1 MLEVNTAISQ
11 RVYAMSAISSQGDF
25 SYEVKGK
32 AFTGE
37 ATVEFLKKLLS
48 KTKEKIMVIWDN
60 ASIHYC
66 RVVKEFLKTQRQGTR
81 LHLVRYPTYSPEL
94 NPDEQVWHQ
103 VKCAGLKNQYYQNI
117 KELKTKVTAE
127 LEKLKT
133 KPELIK
139 RFFYEPKVGFYD

>member
-1 MLEVNTAISQ
+1 
-11 RVYAMSAISSQGDF
+11 MSAISSEGDF
-25 SYEVKGK
+25 SYEVRKK

-37 ATVEFLKKLLS
+37 ATVEFLKRLLG
-48 KTKEKIMVIWDN
+48 KTKEKIMIIWDN

-66 RVVKEFLKTQRQGTR
+66 RVVKEFLKTEKQGKR

-103 VKCAGLKNQYYQNI
+103 LKCVGLKNQYYQNI
-117 KELKTKVTAE
+117 KELLSKVAEE
-127 LEKLKT
+127 LEKLKS

-139 RFFYEPKVGFYD
+139 RFFYESKVGFYD